1 VKESAADRVEN
12 PVVRLVTW
20 LSGSPRTTWCGLFAI
35 TATVFLLTS
44 HWWTGQVSDAIAA
57 SWPAWQLA
65 HTGSFDLTGAH
76 GLPDNPFI
84 AVVHGHTVANR
95 TMGVV
100 LIAIPVNLLLAWTGL
115 GAEQTGAIT
124 AALATAAAVANMG
137 LVLRAV
143 TTPRRAVL
151 GALLLAFGTS
161 VWTVASA
168 ELWTHGPDMLW
179 LSLGLLLLSRR
190 RVWGAGLALAPSIT
204 TRPHLAATIAV
215 LGLYLAWRRRSIRPL
230 LALGVPAFTAVGLLV
245 AWNGWYY
252 GHPSI
257 GGAYVGQIGRATALP
272 SSGSSDFA
280 VNVAGSLVSGW
291 CGLLVFSPVIVVL
304 ALTLPSG
311 WRRAPAWA
319 RAALLGGLVYQVLQF
334 RIDTFNGGGTFY
346 GSRLMIELLVLAAPV
361 VAIGYS
367 AWVADRPWRRCVTTS
382 LAAVSIG
389 VFATGSLLADFRA
402 GGSFSDWTTWYPLV
416 VVRASGPVGLLVVPA
431 VLLVV
436 TLVVRDGIRTARAS
450 GQQARLELEQ
460 PAEQAVDEGRRVVGG
475 QRPGQLD
482 RLVEHDGVRDVVA
495 PEQLER
501 AEP

>member
-1 VKESAADRVEN
+1 VEQSAADRVEN
-12 PVVRLVTW
+12 PMARLVTW

-44 HWWTGQVSDAIAA
+44 HWWTGQVSDAVAA

-115 GAEQTGAIT
+115 E
-124 AALATAAAVANMG
+124 ALAVANMG

-190 RVWGAGLALAPSIT
+190 RLWGAGLALAPSIT

-215 LGLYLAWRRRSIRPL
+215 LGLYLAWRQRGIRPL
-230 LALGVPAFTAVGLLV
+230 FALGLPAFAAVGLLV

-257 GGAYVGQIGRATALP
+257 GGAYVGQVGRATALP
-272 SSGSSDFA
+272 TSASASSDFL

-304 ALTLPSG
+304 ALALPSG

-319 RAALLGGLVYQVLQF
+319 RGALLGGLVYQVLQF

-346 GSRLMIELLVLAAPV
+346 GNRLMIELLVLAAPV
-361 VAIGYS
+361 VAIGYF
-367 AWVADRPWRRCVTTS
+367 AWVAGRRWRSCVTTS
-382 LAAVSIG
+382 LAAVSVGI
-389 VFATGSLLADFRA
+389 FTTGSLLADFRT
-402 GGSFSDWTTWYPLV
+402 GGSFSDWTTWYPVV
-416 VVRASGPVGLLVVPA
+416 VVRASGLVGVLVVGA
-431 VLLVV
+431 VVLVV
-436 TLVVRDGIRTARAS
+436 ALVVRDAVRSARGS
-450 GQQARLELEQ
+450 GLQAGLELEQ
-460 PAEQAVDEGRRVVGG
+460 ATEQADDEGRRVVGG
-475 QRPGQLD
+475 QGPGQLD
-482 RLVEHDGVRDVVA
+482 RLVEHDGIRDVVA

-501 AEP
+501 SEP